1 MPFIDSLTIMLLS
14 LGMSTA
20 ILAIYFLMNA
30 LGRRDT
36 NKLYIP
42 MLVFGL
48 FDAISGGIMSFT
60 WPLPGAYNM
69 LFGDPL
75 LMLGLIMIAGS
86 YMLMKEI
93 KVGILSVAGIFLGL
107 YLAVESAGIVNF
119 KLESGNNLIGALGL
133 YVLSAV
139 AGLISPIA
147 ILDARRNR
155 KAYFFMFIILALITL
170 VALFIGYSGIYEH
183 LASPP

>member
-1 MPFIDSLTIMLLS
+1 MPFIDTLAVMLLS
-14 LGMSTA
+14 LGISTA
-20 ILAIYFLMNA
+20 ILAAYFLMNA
-30 LGRRDT
+30 LGRREIK
-36 NKLYIP
+36 NLYAP
-42 MLVFGL
+42 MFVFGA

-75 LMLGLIMIAGS
+75 LMLGLIMIAGA
-86 YMLMKEI
+86 YMLAKEMN
-93 KVGILSVAGIFLGL
+93 VGILSVAGVFLGI

-119 KLESGNNLIGALGL
+119 KLESGDNLSAALGL

-139 AGLISPIA
+139 AGIISPVA
-147 ILDARRNR
+147 MLNAKKR
-155 KAYFFMFIILALITL
+155 KRAYYLMFAILALITL
-170 VALFIGYSGIYEH
+170 VALFIGYLGIYEH

>member
-1 MPFIDSLTIMLLS
+1 
-14 LGMSTA
+14 
-20 ILAIYFLMNA
+20 
-30 LGRRDT
+30 
-36 NKLYIP
+36 
-42 MLVFGL
+42 
-48 FDAISGGIMSFT
+48 
-60 WPLPGAYNM
+60 
-69 LFGDPL
+69 
-75 LMLGLIMIAGS
+75 
-86 YMLMKEI
+86 
-93 KVGILSVAGIFLGL
+93 
-107 YLAVESAGIVNF
+107 
-119 KLESGNNLIGALGL
+119 ESGNNLIGALGL